1 MEVAVL
7 QLLGLAQRLLGVADD
22 LGGLGVLVDKA
33 GNNLPTLVG
42 TCRKE
47 HQTVSLLA
55 LSSSRRPSSNY
66 LILCEPKWLSHKS

>member
-22 LGGLGVLVDKA
+22 LGGLGVLVDEA

-42 TCRKE
+42 T
-47 HQTVSLLA
+47 
-55 LSSSRRPSSNY
+55 
-66 LILCEPKWLSHKS
+66 